1 MRDRTRHT
9 LAALTVIAGGLAGV
23 TACADDSSDTAPP
36 SAADTTLESPA
47 APQPTTSITTPDATD
62 TMTADPLTTDTAPT
76 STIADSRTS
85 TRSDLDAD
93 DIARLVWLREEE
105 QLAHDVYATL
115 AELWD
120 LRIFDNISASE
131 ENHIAAVFDLLD
143 RYGIDDPAAGNPLGQ
158 FNDPQ
163 LQALYD
169 QFVADGSASLAA
181 ALQVG
186 ATIEELDIADLR
198 ELADAVDQPDVL
210 SVAAE
215 LERGSRNHLR
225 AFVGQ
230 LTARDAQFEPTH
242 LDAAVFT
249 EIVSSPTERGH

>member
-23 TACADDSSDTAPP
+23 TACADETSDTAPP
-36 SAADTTLESPA
+36 SATDTTLGSPA
-47 APQPTTSITTPDATD
+47 ASQPTTSVTTPDATD
-62 TMTADPLTTDTAPT
+62 AMTADTLATDTTPT
-76 STIADSRTS
+76 STIVDGTTS
-85 TRSDLDAD
+85 TGSDLDAD
-93 DIARLVWLREEE
+93 DIAWLVWLREEE
-105 QLAHDVYATL
+105 QLAHDVYVML
-115 AELWD
+115 AERWD

-131 ENHIAAVFDLLD
+131 ENHIAAVVDLLD
-143 RYGIDDPAAGNPLGQ
+143 RYGIDDPAAGNPPGQ
-158 FNDPQ
+158 FTDPQ

-169 QFVADGSASLAA
+169 QFIADGSASLAA

-186 ATIEELDIADLR
+186 ATIEELDIVDLR
-198 ELADAVDQPDVL
+198 ELASVVDQPDIV

-225 AFVGQ
+225 AFTGQ
-230 LTARDAQFEPTH
+230 LTGRDVEFGPTH
-242 LDAAVFT
+242 LDAAAFT